1 VKAVDVAQAVI
12 DALPDALC
20 VSSLG
25 TATSALRAASGDGPH
40 FYLGAS
46 MGSALAAALGV
57 AEAVPGR
64 LVVALLGDGELLM
77 GASALWSVSAYRPRN
92 LVAVVLSDGAYAI
105 TGGQQLSAAPRF
117 AAVAQA
123 LGGIAGLRV
132 SSDSDLRRALGEL
145 ERPSLIEAEL
155 TERAWPG
162 PSPFVD
168 PAQVR
173 LAFEANA
180 ARTPAS

>member
-1 VKAVDVAQAVI
+1 VVGI
-12 DALPDALC
+12 
-20 VSSLG
+20 
-25 TATSALRAASGDGPH
+25 
-40 FYLGAS
+40 
-46 MGSALAAALGV
+46 GV
-57 AEAVPGR
+57 PA
-64 LVVALLGDGELLM
+64 
-77 GASALWSVSAYRPRN
+77 RN
-92 LVAVVLSDGAYAI
+92 LIAVVLSDGAYGI
-105 TGGQQLSAAPRF
+105 TGGQQLSAPPRF

-132 SSDSDLRRALGEL
+132 SSDPELRRALGEL

-155 TERAWPG
+155 TESAWPG

-173 LAFEANA
+173 LAFAANA